1 MAKASQ
7 YKLVSDL
14 LSGIQ
19 KKSKEFAG
27 NVKKADTALKDGT
40 KTLQQ
45 MMSDYLKMGE
55 TGKDLLKNAGFFNNV
70 NKQVELSMREQ
81 TSHVMTLQDGYSK
94 MSSVMKEQAQEADK
108 LKLFAK
114 ERLPFEEEILEAQEN
129 QKTLNSDIETIQK
142 DLSKM
147 RNKEGKFLKG
157 FNKEEDK
164 RLRILLKEKKE
175 LLQMNVAA
183 GDFYKKSQATQQ
195 KLDRTKTIMDGVGK
209 IFGKTGDDIA
219 NMAKDVQAMMN
230 PMTAG
235 FAVVGFLVGG
245 IVKAFKQLNGAT
257 GDLQASTGL
266 VGSQTAAIRDN
277 FAELGSETLLMGG
290 SLEDV
295 SKSAAA
301 IYNTFQN
308 SMMVTKE
315 NVKFV
320 RDMSVR
326 LGMSHEAGAGL
337 LKTFNAMGVSS
348 TENARLQAEA
358 AEKLALQNGLAPKQV
373 LEDMAK
379 ASGET
384 AGYFR
389 GNVQNLMKA
398 AVFARKTGI
407 EMSTMA
413 SQADKLLD
421 FESSIAAEMEASVLL
436 GRQLNFDKARQL
448 ALEGDL
454 AGASQA
460 VLDQVGGLDQF
471 NKLNVVQKKALAA
484 AAGLELTQLQD
495 QLVAAEK
502 RSNMSAEEIKAMEK
516 QAQKQQSVKTEFDKL
531 KGTMDAAMMEAFMPI
546 ARTLQS
552 WIESMGGA
560 AKAGEHI
567 KNVLVGMIQ
576 TVQLLGTLFV
586 ISFGSKLFMGAIKG
600 IKGVS
605 LALKGVEATSKTTS
619 KGGGLMQ
626 KIMGGKGGGKNL
638 MAGAA
643 ALFIVSAALFV
654 TAKALQQFAG
664 VQWKTIGMASV
675 MLLVLV
681 GAVAA
686 IGAIMMSGVG
696 AVAILAGA
704 AALLIL
710 SVSLMAMGKAL
721 SLAGPGMESFGRM
734 AKSAFEGIATII
746 TAVGDTI
753 VKIINQI
760 GTEIERLS
768 AIGGA
773 RLLAVAGG
781 ITALGVALAAYG
793 GGSVLAGIGQFIGNL
808 LGGDPVKRFERFAA
822 TADGLTEAAK
832 GVAALGEHLE
842 NYDFDVGNINRAAR
856 GFKNLAS
863 SINAANRAARGG
875 GVLGAI
881 KGFIGIGG
889 VDVNKYGDGG
899 VVNKPEMALVGEK
912 GPEAI
917 IPLDELANYT
927 TTVEMG
933 PVVEAINGLKQ
944 QMAEIQVNIDG
955 QKAGEMILKASPG
968 GMG

>member
-1 MAKASQ
+1 MAKSNYEKVKA
-7 YKLVSDL
+7 L
-14 LSGIQ
+14 LGEVQDRQ
-19 KKSKEFAG
+19 KAVGENITDQNK
-27 NVKKADTALKDGT
+27 ALKDGT
-40 KTLQQ
+40 KELQAQ
-45 MMSDYLKMGE
+45 LAIEGKLLDAGKKILKE
-55 TGKDLLKNAGFFNNV
+55 AEYRSIAEKNAAIA
-70 NKQVELSMREQ
+70 MREQ
-81 TSHVMTLQDGYSK
+81 TAHTSELQTGYNK
-94 MSSVMKEQAQEADK
+94 LATIMKEQAAQADKLSVFAKEKAPFEDDIADAMQLQRDMTSDITQAEKDLSKLLTKSGRLRKGASQVEADK
-108 LKLFAK
+108 LKTLIAEKVEMK
-114 ERLPFEEEILEAQEN
+114 EMA
-129 QKTLNSDIETIQK
+129 TDSV
-142 DLSKM
+142 
-147 RNKEGKFLKG
+147 KFLTK
-157 FNKEEDK
+157 
-164 RLRILLKEKKE
+164 
-175 LLQMNVAA
+175 A
-183 GDFYKKSQATQQ
+183 QATQQ
-195 KLDRTKTIMDGVGK
+195 TLDRTEKVMGGVGK
-209 IFGKTGDDIA
+209 IFGKSAQDIA
-219 NMAKDVQAMMN
+219 DMGKNIQAMMN
-230 PMTAG
+230 PMVAG
-235 FAVVGFLVGG
+235 FAAAAFVIGG
-245 IVKAFKQLNGAT
+245 IVKAFKALNGAT
-257 GDLQASTGL
+257 REFQATTGL
-266 VGSQTAAIRDN
+266 TGDQIDGMQES
-277 FAELGSETLLMGG
+277 FKELTGETLMAGG

-295 SKSAAA
+295 GKSAAA
-301 IYNTFQN
+301 LYNTFQN
-308 SMMVTKE
+308 SLMVNKE

-320 RDMSVR
+320 NDLAVR
-326 LGMSHEAGAGL
+326 LGVGHEAGAGL
-337 LKTFNAMGVSS
+337 LKTFNAMGISS
-348 TENARLQAEA
+348 TANAKTIAES
-358 AEKLALQNGLAPKQV
+358 AESLAKASGVAPKQV

-379 ASGET
+379 ASGEA
-384 AGYFR
+384 AGFFR

-407 EMSTMA
+407 EMTTMA
-413 SQADKLLD
+413 SQADKLLN

-471 NKLNVVQKKALAA
+471 NKLNIIQKRALAA
-484 AAGLELTQLQD
+484 AAGLELDQLQS
-495 QLVAAEK
+495 QLVAADQ
-502 RSNMSAEEIKAMEK
+502 RSKMSADEIAKLEK
-516 QAQKQQSVKTEFDKL
+516 QAEKQASVRTEFDKL
-531 KGTMDAAMMEAFMPI
+531 KGSMEGALMEAFLPI
-546 ARTLQS
+546 AQYLTEF
-552 WIESMGGA
+552 IKTMGGA
-560 AKAGEHI
+560 EALGK
-567 KNVLVGMIQ
+567 KLVNVFR
-576 TVQLLGTLFV
+576 LLGLV
-586 ISFGSKLFMGAIKG
+586 ISIAGISFATYFSAKGISSAIKAVR
-600 IKGVS
+600 GVS
-605 LALKGVEATSKTTS
+605 DAVKGIEKTSKKTT
-619 KGGGLMQ
+619 KGGGIMQ
-626 KIMGGKGGGKNL
+626 KILGGKGGGTKL
-638 MAGAA
+638 MKGAA
-643 ALFIVSAALFV
+643 ALLIVSAALFV

-721 SLAGPGMESFGRM
+721 SLAGPGMESFGKM

-842 NYDFDVGNINRAAR
+842 NYDFDVGNINRAAS
-856 GFKNLAS
+856 GFSRLAR
-863 SINAANRAARGG
+863 SINEANRAARGG

-899 VVNKPEMALVGEK
+899 IITKPEMAVVGEK

-917 IPLDELANYT
+917 IPLDDLANYT
-927 TTVEMG
+927 ATVEMG

-955 QKAGEMILKASPG
+955 QKAGEMILRASPN